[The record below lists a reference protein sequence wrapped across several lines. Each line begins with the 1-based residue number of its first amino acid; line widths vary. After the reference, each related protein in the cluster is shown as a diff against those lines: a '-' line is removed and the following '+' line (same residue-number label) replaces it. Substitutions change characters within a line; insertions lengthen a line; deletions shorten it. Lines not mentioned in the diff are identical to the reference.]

1 MRTLGQTQRQP
12 GDRAHEALLIN
23 AENYHYFEHTQA
35 VRSHLINGI
44 YKFSS
49 LAYDGRYTGGRMES
63 DCTPYKRGHCHHFLW
78 RIAGV
83 D

>member
-49 LAYDGRYTGGRMES
+49 LSYAAYDSATREEG
-63 DCTPYKRGHCHHFLW
+63 W
-78 RIAGV
+78 NRIALIIREVIVIIFYGV
-83 D
+83 